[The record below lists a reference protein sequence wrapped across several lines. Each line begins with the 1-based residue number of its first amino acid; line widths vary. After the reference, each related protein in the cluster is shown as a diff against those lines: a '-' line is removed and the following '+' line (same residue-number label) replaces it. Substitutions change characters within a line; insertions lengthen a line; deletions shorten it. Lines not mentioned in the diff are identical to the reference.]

1 MHSANLPMS
10 EKETEV
16 IQPTE
21 DEQQQQLE
29 NEQQQLESDQR
40 DAVKIEE
47 ETKEQHSVG
56 STVVCS
62 ETAMLDEKLSI
73 CTSRVACQTSTLG
86 ESEGM
91 AETVTL
97 KHIYSIFC
105 WLHCQHNNRMWRESP
120 LSACQKA
127 VTDCRF
133 MADANPEKLRAKLDE
148 IRNIHA
154 EIIEKYGS
162 ADKVP
167 KDLRVVPGGPLFSI
181 VNFVFTGQCLQA
193 KGEDCVKFVSNSATS
208 GSSLAENAQHES
220 VSATASQQ
228 RSLGGGPVRHGRAHS
243 QLSRDHPLVRKA
255 VSLTPDDVKQMV
267 HEMTIRKAIA
277 LRDAKLL
284 ADWTAMRRREL
295 EVKEMRLR
303 QHIGTSTSSRI
314 EELLEFNDFLKKYA
328 Q

>member
-1 MHSANLPMS
+1 
-10 EKETEV
+10 
-16 IQPTE
+16 
-21 DEQQQQLE
+21 
-29 NEQQQLESDQR
+29 
-40 DAVKIEE
+40 
-47 ETKEQHSVG
+47 
-56 STVVCS
+56 
-62 ETAMLDEKLSI
+62 
-73 CTSRVACQTSTLG
+73 
-86 ESEGM
+86 
-91 AETVTL
+91 
-97 KHIYSIFC
+97 
-105 WLHCQHNNRMWRESP
+105 
-120 LSACQKA
+120 
-127 VTDCRF
+127 
-133 MADANPEKLRAKLDE
+133 
-148 IRNIHA
+148 
-154 EIIEKYGS
+154 
-162 ADKVP
+162 VP

-228 RSLGGGPVRHGRAHS
+228 RRSQGGGPVRHGRAHS